1 MRAPL
6 LVMLFVSI
14 HAYAGQPTAIEKP
27 PKAPPG
33 FSQALTPTCVVE
45 TDVSPEFTKKVAG
58 MVSSA
63 EQKFYNLFKLNHELM
78 QGVSKSK
85 FDQKANIPGT
95 VLAEM
100 GFRQWVEVRV
110 FKSQEGFSDEWF
122 DRTGVKDKQQRMRQG
137 IPGAYF
143 SIHKPYEEK
152 KYLRSIRSFVADR
165 DDDELERTILHE
177 MGHLFML
184 TYLLEFSGDPPAGQ
198 ESTKRGTPSWLQE
211 GMAQLFENLW
221 SKAESAKKARLRQQC
236 MIYEAIK
243 IGDSYPFDEF
253 INITNA
259 HNLKAVAGDPLRATL
274 NYAQSASV
282 MDYMCNID
290 GARFFNFLQNLRELH
305 FKRNLQ
311 SRDKNHVP
319 ELYSFQNEAFKNAF
333 NADLKQVEDYWKK
346 HVIKTMDETLKKTPE
361 YHYWIGEYYLRRG
374 KNKEQDY
381 AKAEE
386 MFNKAMQLAPNKGE
400 GYLGTGRM
408 AIRKGNNDLAL
419 ATLQKAAELMPK
431 DDDAQYYYGVAQLN
445 MGQFK
450 EAVESFDKSIK
461 IWPRNDR
468 ALAGLGQA
476 AFHSRQYDK
485 AMEAFDKAYEASRN
499 PYHLFQKGNAAFF
512 GKKYRDAQ
520 SAFARFVEMFPNDAQ
535 GQLWYG
541 LSAWRLGD
549 KAFAKEKMQAALKLQ
564 PNDGLAKEALALAE
578 KDQAIKF
585 QREDPEV
592 EAGKKPAEKPNVRIE
607 DE

>member
-6 LVMLFVSI
+6 FLALALASSI
-14 HAYAGQPTAIEKP
+14 AFAGQPTIEPP

-33 FSQALTPTCVVE
+33 FFQALTPCCIVE
-45 TDVSPEFTKKVAG
+45 TDISPEFTKKVAG
-58 MVSSA
+58 MVSAA

-78 QGVSKSK
+78 QGVSKVK
-85 FDQKANIPGT
+85 FDNKANISGT
-95 VLAEM
+95 ILHEM

-110 FKSQEGFSDEWF
+110 FKSMETFSDEWF
-122 DRTGVKDKQQRMRQG
+122 DSMGVKDKQQRMRQG

-143 SIHKPYEEK
+143 SISKPYEEK
-152 KYLRSIRSFVADR
+152 RWLRRIRTFVSNR

-198 ESTKRGTPSWLQE
+198 ESMKRGTPSWLQE

-221 SKAESAKKARLRQQC
+221 SKAESAKKARTRQQA

-282 MDYMCNID
+282 MDYMVNID
-290 GARFFNFLQNLRELH
+290 GTRFFNFLQNLRELH

-311 SRDKNHVP
+311 SRDQNHVP

-386 MFNKAMQLAPNKGE
+386 MFNKAMQLAPNRGE

-431 DDDAQYYYGVAQLN
+431 DEDAQYYYGVSQLN

-450 EAVESFDKSIK
+450 EAVESFEKSLK

-468 ALAGLGQA
+468 ALAGMGQA

-485 AMEAFDKAYEASRN
+485 AMEAFEKAYEASRN
-499 PYHLFQKGNAAFF
+499 PYHMFQKGNAAFF

-520 SAFARFVEMFPNDAQ
+520 TSFARYCEMFPNDAQ

-541 LSAWRLGD
+541 LSAWRLGEKD
-549 KAFAKEKMQAALKLQ
+549 FAKEKMKAALKLQ

-578 KDQAIKF
+578 KGETVKF

-592 EAGKKPAEKPNVRIE
+592 EAGKKPPEKPNIRIE